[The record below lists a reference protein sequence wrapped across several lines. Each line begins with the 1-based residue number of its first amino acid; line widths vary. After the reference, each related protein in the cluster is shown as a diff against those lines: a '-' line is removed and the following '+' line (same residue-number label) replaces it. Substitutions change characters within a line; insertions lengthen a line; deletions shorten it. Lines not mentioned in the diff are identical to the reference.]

1 MKPTDK
7 GQEKPEGVEK
17 NKSDEEESQNEP
29 SSSREQVDSQK
40 DNQASGSTE
49 GIIGKVPNVQLGYES
64 YTAIIKATQY
74 EESPSTNNS
83 KKRTSIDELQQQSMI
98 ASKAEASQNIIGIFR
113 PVENGDQKFLNR
125 VKVSVNLWMI
135 MWNEKRKKTDRNLQW
150 NDIYQRINFQ
160 SPLPGIDEML
170 LMNINDPDALGWRLA
185 HAFIGCLDLQGYI
198 VMASQIIDVYHKQLV
213 ASEYLYELVDT
224 TLRSIT
230 ESETYMESIESLI
243 FCVYYTIKKLQE
255 AEDKD
260 VESLNDL
267 NARDVV
273 NILKTLFDIPHAES
287 GITRNP
293 FYQGRITSFNQ
304 IMMGLT
310 ELINDSDLSWETTQK
325 AWSAIRMN
333 KSHTTE
339 TDEQVRLIRAQ
350 LFEHIATLID
360 KKDGGWNP
368 NTIIPSIISLLE
380 PFHGCFA
387 PLQTALI
394 KQIYGKVFIFKER
407 KHPTLQTDYYSLVL
421 REFPSL
427 CDEHG
432 PLVIERIEISDVGG
446 YDFTFNDVEIDLRNI
461 IPSQVNS
468 KMAAAVGESAKALE
482 KNGFVDYDFHQSSA
496 NCKIAQF
503 YYEKKHG
510 LPPWRDRGVAQLKIK
525 ELSIHLKVQSVSQEG
540 LGSEIHIICC
550 KCDIKQLDIN
560 IEQSQHQG

>member
-1 MKPTDK
+1 M
-7 GQEKPEGVEK
+7 
-17 NKSDEEESQNEP
+17 
-29 SSSREQVDSQK
+29 
-40 DNQASGSTE
+40 
-49 GIIGKVPNVQLGYES
+49 
-64 YTAIIKATQY
+64 
-74 EESPSTNNS
+74 
-83 KKRTSIDELQQQSMI
+83 
-98 ASKAEASQNIIGIFR
+98 
-113 PVENGDQKFLNR
+113 
-125 VKVSVNLWMI
+125 
-135 MWNEKRKKTDRNLQW
+135 
-150 NDIYQRINFQ
+150 
-160 SPLPGIDEML
+160 
-170 LMNINDPDALGWRLA
+170 
-185 HAFIGCLDLQGYI
+185 
-198 VMASQIIDVYHKQLV
+198 V

-427 CDEHG
+427 
-432 PLVIERIEISDVGG
+432 
-446 YDFTFNDVEIDLRNI
+446 
-461 IPSQVNS
+461 
-468 KMAAAVGESAKALE
+468 
-482 KNGFVDYDFHQSSA
+482 
-496 NCKIAQF
+496 
-503 YYEKKHG
+503 
-510 LPPWRDRGVAQLKIK
+510 
-525 ELSIHLKVQSVSQEG
+525 
-540 LGSEIHIICC
+540 
-550 KCDIKQLDIN
+550 
-560 IEQSQHQG
+560 